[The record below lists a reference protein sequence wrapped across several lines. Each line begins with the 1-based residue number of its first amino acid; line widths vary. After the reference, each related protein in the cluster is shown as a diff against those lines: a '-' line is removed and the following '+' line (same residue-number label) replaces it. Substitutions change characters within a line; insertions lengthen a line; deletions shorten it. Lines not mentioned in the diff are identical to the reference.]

1 MNTESSLP
9 DFFEKFKD
17 IVFEADTK
25 NSVEE
30 RKRYLAE
37 KGDIF
42 RQGLLA
48 LKESKNWVAL
58 GAMLK
63 IIEQFDMNSSVSFFE
78 TAPSR
83 ELCKEFDL
91 NSSEINEKLIEITFV
106 RAGKLFEKAKTG
118 RDTKKYLDRHR
129 FIETAIR
136 LVWELFPA
144 DTSTKWPYQKI
155 QKTDACEFI
164 AKCYLLRGLV
174 K

>member
-1 MNTESSLP
+1 MNIKSSLP

-17 IVFEADTK
+17 IVFETDTK
-25 NSVEE
+25 NSMEE

-37 KGDIF
+37 KGDSF

-48 LKESKNWVAL
+48 LKESENLVAL
-58 GAMLK
+58 GVMLK

-78 TAPSR
+78 TVPSR

-91 NSSEINEKLIEITFV
+91 HSSKIDEKLMEITFV

-118 RDTKKYLDRHR
+118 QCTKKYLDRHR

-144 DTSTKWPYQKI
+144 DASADWPYQKI
-155 QKTDACEFI
+155 QKTDAPNM
-164 AKCYLLRGLV
+164 YRS
-174 K
+174 